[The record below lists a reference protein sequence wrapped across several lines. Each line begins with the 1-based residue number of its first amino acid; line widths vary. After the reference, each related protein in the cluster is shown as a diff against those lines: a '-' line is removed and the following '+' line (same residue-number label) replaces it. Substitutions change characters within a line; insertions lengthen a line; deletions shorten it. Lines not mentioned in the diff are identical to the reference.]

1 MRVEDFVGLTG
12 QELGVSRWVTVDQ
25 ERIERF
31 ADVTQDW
38 QDIHV
43 DPEAA
48 RNSVFGTTI
57 AHGFLSLSLL
67 SAMLYDIWERLQ
79 IENMGTGINYGF
91 DSIRFLAPVKSGA
104 RIRGSFRLAEVQE
117 RRPGQYLL
125 GYDVTVESEGGTR
138 PVLVARWLGM
148 VMSKDRSQED

>member
-1 MRVEDFVGLTG
+1 MRVEDFVGLAG
-12 QELGVSRWVTVDQ
+12 RELGVSRWVTVDQ

-67 SAMLYDIWERLQ
+67 SAMLYDIWDRLR

-91 DSIRFLAPVKSGA
+91 DSVRFLAPVKSGA

-125 GYDVTVESEGGTR
+125 GYDVTVESEDGTR

-148 VMSKDRSQED
+148 VMSNDRSQED

>member
-1 MRVEDFVGLTG
+1 MRLEDFGGLTG
-12 QELGVSRWVTVDQ
+12 RELGVSRWIMVDQ
-25 ERIERF
+25 ERIGRF
-31 ADVTQDW
+31 ADVTEDW
-38 QDIHV
+38 QGIHV

-67 SAMLYDIWERLQ
+67 SAMLYDIWDRLQ
-79 IENMGTGINYGF
+79 IEDLGTGVNYGF
-91 DSIRFLAPVKSGA
+91 DNIRFLAPVESGA
-104 RIRGSFRLAEVQE
+104 RIRARFLLAGVQE

-125 GYDVTVESEGGTR
+125 NYDVTVESEDGVR

-148 VMSKDRSQED
+148 VMSNDRTQEN

>member
-1 MRVEDFVGLTG
+1 MRVEDFVGLAG
-12 QELGVSRWVTVDQ
+12 RELGVSRWVTVDQ

-67 SAMLYDIWERLQ
+67 SAMLYDIWDRLR

-91 DSIRFLAPVKSGA
+91 DSVRFLAPVKSGA

-125 GYDVTVESEGGTR
+125 GYDVTVESEDGTR
-138 PVLVARWLGM
+138 PVLVARWLSM
-148 VMSKDRSQED
+148 VMSNDRSQED

>member
-1 MRVEDFVGLTG
+1 VRVEDFVGLAG
-12 QELGVSRWVTVDQ
+12 RELGVSRWVTVDQ

-67 SAMLYDIWERLQ
+67 SAMLYDIWDRLQ

-91 DSIRFLAPVKSGA
+91 DSVRFLAPVKSGA

-125 GYDVTVESEGGTR
+125 GYDVTVESEDGTR

-148 VMSKDRSQED
+148 VMSNDRSQED

>member
-1 MRVEDFVGLTG
+1 MRVEDSVGLAG
-12 QELGVSRWVTVDQ
+12 RELGVSRWVTVDQ

-67 SAMLYDIWERLQ
+67 SAMLYDIWDRLQ

-91 DSIRFLAPVKSGA
+91 DSVRFLAPVKSGA

-125 GYDVTVESEGGTR
+125 GYDVTVESEDGTR

-148 VMSKDRSQED
+148 VMSNDRSQED

>member
-1 MRVEDFVGLTG
+1 MRVEDFVGLAG
-12 QELGVSRWVTVDQ
+12 RELGVSRWVTVDQ

-91 DSIRFLAPVKSGA
+91 DSVRFLAPVKSGA

-125 GYDVTVESEGGTR
+125 GYDVTVESEDGTR

-148 VMSKDRSQED
+148 VMSNDRSQED

>member
-1 MRVEDFVGLTG
+1 MRVEDFVGLAG
-12 QELGVSRWVTVDQ
+12 RELGVSRWVTVDQ

-67 SAMLYDIWERLQ
+67 SAMLYDIWDRLQ

-125 GYDVTVESEGGTR
+125 GYDVTVESEDGTR

-148 VMSKDRSQED
+148 VMSNDRSQED

>member
-1 MRVEDFVGLTG
+1 MRVEDFVGLAG
-12 QELGVSRWVTVDQ
+12 RELGVSRWVTVDQ

-38 QDIHV
+38 QDIRV

-67 SAMLYDIWERLQ
+67 SAMLYDIWDRLQ

-91 DSIRFLAPVKSGA
+91 DSVRFLAPVKSGA

-125 GYDVTVESEGGTR
+125 GYDVTVESEDGTR

-148 VMSKDRSQED
+148 VMSNDRSQED

>member
-1 MRVEDFVGLTG
+1 MRVEDFVGLAG
-12 QELGVSRWVTVDQ
+12 RELGVSRWVTVDQ

-67 SAMLYDIWERLQ
+67 SAMLYDIWDRLQ

-91 DSIRFLAPVKSGA
+91 DSVRFLAPVKSGA

-125 GYDVTVESEGGTR
+125 GYDVTVESEDGTR

-148 VMSKDRSQED
+148 VMSNDRSQED

>member
-1 MRVEDFVGLTG
+1 MRVEDFVGLAG
-12 QELGVSRWVTVDQ
+12 RELGVSRWVTVDQ

-38 QDIHV
+38 QDIRV

-67 SAMLYDIWERLQ
+67 SAMLYDIWDRLR

-91 DSIRFLAPVKSGA
+91 DSVRFLAPVKSGA

-125 GYDVTVESEGGTR
+125 GYDVTVESEDGTR

-148 VMSKDRSQED
+148 VMSNDRSQED